1 MQSLNDRRNERVILS
16 LPRLLLSGALAVRR
30 SRTLRG
36 SNDSFGESFGAVSCS
51 KQAERVSAPGGHGA
65 TQTIE
70 DSIFQNFKKAAI
82 VSLSIFFSTK

>member
-1 MQSLNDRRNERVILS
+1 LEQSGVPNN
-16 LPRLLLSGALAVRR
+16 
-30 SRTLRG
+30 
-36 SNDSFGESFGAVSCS
+36 
-51 KQAERVSAPGGHGA
+51 KQLEKACVSAPGGHGA